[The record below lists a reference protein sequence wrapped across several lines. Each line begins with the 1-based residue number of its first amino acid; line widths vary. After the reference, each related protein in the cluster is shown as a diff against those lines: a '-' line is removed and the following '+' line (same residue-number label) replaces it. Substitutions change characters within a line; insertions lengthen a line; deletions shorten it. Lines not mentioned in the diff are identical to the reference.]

1 MSYDDVKKDFVK
13 EKFFV
18 VELDLDYC
26 NLEYGVGACTAAI
39 GVTGTQKCFNTAK
52 QCQDRANYDKGTK
65 TYRFCTKR
73 SPVPAGLDA
82 IPSLKGA
89 PSFDGAKINPKGG
102 LGVRGGVTLNF
113 LDLPSSDVGIDP
125 YVDERAYI
133 PYDTGTYWGKLRA
146 RNPFYN
152 NRSLRAYS
160 GYLVDGVYD
169 PLNFQSR
176 SYVTEV
182 INSNRGGASI
192 TGKDVLK
199 LADNDRAQYPP
210 KSTGVLVADIDS
222 AVTSITLSPVGV
234 GDSEYGASGW
244 VRIGDEVM
252 SFTRTADVMAIVR
265 AQYETLPIEHGE
277 SDSVQECVYINDS
290 VANIDYLLL
299 TQGAKVDP
307 AFIDLAIWQNE
318 SNDNYPYLLET
329 LLTEP
334 IGVQKLLK
342 ELGEN
347 APHFLYFDERL
358 QKIIFTAVKAP
369 PINANVINNQ
379 DHILKDSFR
388 AADAPK
394 SRLSD
399 VLIYFGQRDPTK
411 KMDELNNYKQA
422 YIRSD
427 LSSSDDDEYGSKK
440 IQTIHSRWLNNFN
453 KAGALVVG
461 ERIGR
466 RFGITPRQ
474 VSFKMTAKDSD
485 YWVGAN
491 IVIDHPTLQ
500 TATGETGENIYQI
513 TSVKEAGDFEYT
525 ALEYLYTEPLP
536 DDPNA
541 GDTIPLGGD
550 AKNINLRS
558 IYDGWSVTPPDGTT
572 VVKFTIEGGANI
584 GSSDVGAYSLDTGS
598 WPPGAIVTLQVNTG
612 SFVVGKG
619 GNGGYD
625 VFGSPNEFAENGG
638 DGIILNHALTII
650 NNGVIG
656 GGGGGGGGYRVSPTA
671 TPRFGGG
678 GAGFDIGLS
687 AIPSESGTLEL
698 GGIQPYTQAGNGGD
712 LGQPGTNGTNGNGA
726 GIAGVAI
733 NKNGFVLTETV
744 TGDIRG
750 AVI

>member
-26 NLEYGVGACTAAI
+26 NLEYGVGACTALV
-39 GVTGTQKCFNTAK
+39 GTTGPQKCFNTAK
-52 QCQDRANYDKGTK
+52 TCQDRVNYDKGTK

-89 PSFDGAKINPKGG
+89 PTFDAAKINPKGG

-113 LDLPSSDVGIDP
+113 LDHPSADVGIDP
-125 YVDERAYI
+125 YISERTYT

-152 NRSLRAYS
+152 NRAQRVFS
-160 GYLVDGVYD
+160 GYLVDGIYD
-169 PLNFQSR
+169 PLNFQQR
-176 SYVTEV
+176 TYVTES
-182 INSNRGGASI
+182 INSNRAGASV

-222 AVTSITLSPVGV
+222 VVTSITLAPAGV
-234 GDSEYGASGW
+234 GDAEYGTDGW

-252 SFTRTADVMAIVR
+252 SFTRIADVLTVIR
-265 AQYETLPIEHGE
+265 GQYETVAIEHVE
-277 SDSVQECVYINDS
+277 NDSVQQCAYINDT
-290 VANIDYLLL
+290 VANVDYLVL

-307 AFIDLAIWQNE
+307 AFIDLPIWQTE

-342 ELGEN
+342 ELGDN

-369 PINANVINNQ
+369 PINVNVINDQ
-379 DHILKDSFR
+379 EHVLPGLRVTDVP
-388 AADAPK
+388 AA
-394 SRLSD
+394 RLSD

-427 LSSSDDDEYGSKK
+427 LASSDEDEYGSKK

-453 KAGALVVG
+453 KAQALIVA

-474 VSFKMTAKDSD
+474 VSFKMTSKDSD

-491 IVIDHPTLQ
+491 VGIDHPSLQ
-500 TATGETGENIYQI
+500 TATGETGDNIYQI
-513 TSVKEAGDFEYT
+513 TSVKEAGDFEYS
-525 ALEYLYTEPLP
+525 ALEYLYTSPLP
-536 DDPNA
+536 DDPDT
-541 GDTIPLGGD
+541 GETIPLGGD
-550 AKNINLRS
+550 DNNINLRD
-558 IYDGWSVTPPDGTT
+558 IYDLNSVSPPTGLT
-572 VVKFTIEGGANI
+572 VVKFKIESSATI
-584 GSSDVGAYSLDTGS
+584 GSTSIVTYAIDTGS
-598 WPPGAIVTLQVNTG
+598 WPFGAVVTLQTDAG
-612 SFVVGKG
+612 SFSVGKG
-619 GNGGYD
+619 GDATLGNPSEDGG
-625 VFGSPNEFAENGG
+625 GA
-638 DGIILNHALTII
+638 IILNHDLTLI

-656 GGGGGGGGYRVSPTA
+656 GGGGSGGFGPTMGPP
-671 TPRFGGG
+671 PRAGGG
-678 GAGFDIGLS
+678 GAGFYIGIGS
-687 AIPSESGTLEL
+687 ALVAGSNGTLEL
-698 GGIQPYTQAGNGGD
+698 GGTGGTGGSAGGDGGSLGMNGVDSQGLAGN
-712 LGQPGTNGTNGNGA
+712 
-726 GIAGVAI
+726 AGVAI
-733 NKNGFVLTETV
+733 NKNGFVLTETL

-750 AVI
+750 NIT